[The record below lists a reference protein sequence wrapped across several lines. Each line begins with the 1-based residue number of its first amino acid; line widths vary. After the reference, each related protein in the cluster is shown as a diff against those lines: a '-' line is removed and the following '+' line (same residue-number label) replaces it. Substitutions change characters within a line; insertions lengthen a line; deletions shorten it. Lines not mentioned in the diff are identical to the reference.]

1 MFKTQEFAE
10 ESEMKY
16 RHYKGGIYQMVCE
29 AHLEAE
35 PNVMM
40 VVYKSSDGTIWTRP
54 KQVFFEEVMHEG
66 RLVPRFAPIV

>member
-1 MFKTQEFAE
+1 
-10 ESEMKY
+10 
-16 RHYKGGIYQMVCE
+16 MVCE

-54 KQVFFEEVMHEG
+54 KQVFFEEVMHEE
-66 RLVPRFAPIV
+66 RLVPRFAPID

>member
-1 MFKTQEFAE
+1 MRVDG
-10 ESEMKY
+10 MKY
-16 RHYKGGIYQMVCE
+16 RHYKAGIYQMVCE

-40 VVYKSSDGTIWTRP
+40 VVYKSADGTIWTRP

-66 RLVPRFAPIV
+66 LLVPRFAPIA